1 MKPKLTLKPFE
12 KQAVG
17 STTNLLVV
25 SEIILPHQTAL
36 NESYSLFMTQIV
48 NKNTKVSYANGIG
61 LFFQHTQQ
69 NDITDLIDIEPKH
82 VSEFL
87 LWMNENE
94 YGVATTRLYLSAVR
108 MFLDHCVVDGL
119 ISVNPAKAVKLPKQS
134 STTGKT
140 PVIVPEQVRQILDRI
155 PRITQADHRDRA
167 LISVMVFSF
176 FRISAALS
184 LSVKDYELRGRQRWI
199 VGEEKGSK
207 RHEMPVHPTLEGYLD
222 EYILFCKLTDP
233 MAPLFPSSTGR
244 GGHLTSRHFDR
255 TAAWR
260 MIRRRAKAAEVHRDI
275 GNHSLRATGITTYLN
290 AGGSLE
296 DARIMANH
304 SNATTTKLYDRT
316 GDKVKI
322 REVKRINI

>member
-1 MKPKLTLKPFE
+1 MKPILTHNLSE
-12 KQAVG
+12 KQTLTPSA
-17 STTNLLVV
+17 NLLVTPD
-25 SEIILPHQTAL
+25 IILPHQTAL
-36 NESYSLFMTQIV
+36 NDSYKLFMTQIV
-48 NKNTKVSYANGIG
+48 NKNTKASYANGIG
-61 LFFQHTQQ
+61 LFFQCTQQ
-69 NDITDLIDIEPKH
+69 NDVADLIDIEPKH
-82 VSEFL
+82 VSDFL
-87 LWMNENE
+87 SWMNENE
-94 YGVATTRLYLSAVR
+94 YGVATSRLYLSAVR

-140 PVIVPEQVRQILDRI
+140 PVIVPEQVRQILDSI
-155 PRITQADHRDRA
+155 PRMTHADYRDRA

-207 RHEMPVHPTLEGYLD
+207 RHEMPVHPTLEEYLD

-233 MAPLFPSSTGR
+233 MAPLFPSSTAR
-244 GGHLTSRHFDR
+244 GGHLTERRFDR

-260 MIRRRAKAAEVHRDI
+260 MIRRRAKNAEVHRDI
-275 GNHSLRATGITTYLN
+275 GNHSFRATGITTYLN

-322 REVKRINI
+322 REVNRIQL